1 MAKCTNCKNVLP
13 FSKVALLS
21 KRKNRVECTKCHTV
35 LEAEQKQLGTIGGI
49 FGAIGGLL
57 GFLTVYGFLNNVGS
71 AALFLSATVIVMLG
85 GAIHQNR
92 VIRLK
97 PEHSKSEDRGH

>member
-13 FSKVALLS
+13 FSKVAFLS
-21 KRKNRVECTKCHTV
+21 KRKNLLECKKCHTV
-35 LEAEQKQLGTIGGI
+35 LEAEEKQLGTIGGI
-49 FGAIGGLL
+49 FGGIGGLL

-71 AALFLSATVIVMLG
+71 AALFLLATVTVMLG
-85 GAIHQNR
+85 GAILQNK

-97 PEHSKSEDRGH
+97 PAHSNSEEPGH